1 MWEVKWSDRSVRQLK
16 KLDKSL
22 ARRIVD
28 HVEEIK
34 IDLYIAVQRLVN
46 SQFFKLRVGNYRV
59 ILRLHDDSATVF
71 VVQIDPRK
79 SDYKTQGRI

>member
-1 MWEVKWSDRSVRQLK
+1 MWKIKWSDRSVRQLK

-34 IDLYIAVQRLVN
+34 DDPYIAVQRLVN
-46 SQFFKLRVGNYRV
+46 SQFFKLRVGDYRV
-59 ILRLHDDSATVF
+59 ILMLHNDSTTVF

-79 SDYKTQGRI
+79 SDYKTLGWL

>member
-34 IDLYIAVQRLVN
+34 DDPYIAVQRLVN
-46 SQFFKLRVGNYRV
+46 SQFFKLRVSDYRV
-59 ILRLHDDSATVF
+59 ILMLHNDSTTIF

-79 SDYKTQGRI
+79 VITKH